1 MPLPIR
7 SVLVATDLSD
17 SSDEVLRAAAQIASL
32 AGADLHA
39 VHVEPA
45 EVTFLGV
52 IESAPEIQE
61 RLDRARGALAAQL
74 ERVGIEQ
81 TVASARLEV
90 NSAHRGIYERAHE
103 VSADLIVL
111 GPHRHRPLPERPLG
125 TTADRLIRT
134 SDVPC
139 LIVRHPINLP
149 LRKVLVATDLSH
161 PAQLAM
167 NEAFTWAAALGVP
180 PRSDER
186 EPTTVVVA
194 YVVPLRAEVARSF
207 VSLDFYREQLME
219 QIGIARQ
226 KVPPEVPVKV
236 QPEILQN
243 VSPVEEILRLASADV
258 DLLVLG
264 THGRGALARA
274 LIGSVSSAVVR
285 QAECPVLLV
294 PPILDVRPSQARPSA
309 GD

>member
-7 SVLVATDLSD
+7 SVLVGTDLSD

-32 AGADLHA
+32 SGADLHA

-45 EVTFLGV
+45 EITFLGA
-52 IESAPEIQE
+52 IESAPDTQE
-61 RLDRARGALAAQL
+61 RLDRARQTLAAQL
-74 ERVGIEQ
+74 ERAGIEQ
-81 TVASARLEV
+81 SVTSARLVV
-90 NSAHRGIYERAHE
+90 NSAHRGIHERARE
-103 VSADLIVL
+103 VAADLIVL
-111 GPHRHRPLPERPLG
+111 GPHRHRPLPERLLG

-134 SDVPC
+134 SDIPC

-149 LRKVLVATDLSH
+149 LQTVLVATDLSY

-167 NEAFTWAAALGVP
+167 DEAFTWAAALGVP
-180 PRSDER
+180 PRSDDR
-186 EPTTVVVA
+186 EPTTVMA
-194 YVVPLRAEVARSF
+194 AFVVPLRSEVARSF
-207 VSLDFYREQLME
+207 VSLDFYRAQLEE
-219 QIGIARQ
+219 QIRIARK
-226 KVPPEVPVKV
+226 KVPPGMPLKV
-236 QPEILQN
+236 QPEILQD

-264 THGRGALARA
+264 THGRGALGRA

-294 PPILDVRPSQARPSA
+294 PPVLDVRRSRT
-309 GD
+309 